1 MRLRQRTLETDMII
15 NADIFRALIIM
26 LPALILTY
34 QFTQRKHSLLRWVGA
49 LFAHIWQF
57 QWRLILFTAGIHWG
71 LWEFTTTDVTLFGV
85 PIDIILCAGLLL
97 GVLPRILF
105 PRLPIIVLV
114 IADSLLCL
122 LFFPIVYTE
131 NSVIWIVTLS
141 VLVIVPSQ
149 LLARWTEYDQHI
161 YLRSALQNAG
171 WAILLLWLFPS
182 IIFNLTQDSWQPL
195 LQRDW
200 MINILFLIPMIL
212 PAGLLLNAL
221 YEFARHGRGT
231 AFPYDAPK
239 YLVTSGVYRYLSN
252 PMQLGIVLM
261 MLFWGAILHSYLV
274 MLSAP
279 VAFILFLVF
288 KNVCNGS
295 CQVGVSAPEEWQ
307 HYQQSVP
314 KWFINIRSSNNNYT
328 AKK

>member
-1 MRLRQRTLETDMII
+1 MII
-15 NADIFRALIIM
+15 NADLFRALIII

-57 QWRLILFTAGIHWG
+57 QWRLILFATGIQWG
-71 LWEFTTTDVTLFGV
+71 LWEFSTTDVALFGA
-85 PIDIILCAGLLL
+85 PIDIILGAGLLL
-97 GVLPRILF
+97 GILPRILF
-105 PRLPIIVLV
+105 PRLPIVVLI
-114 IADSLLCL
+114 IADSLMI
-122 LFFPIVYTE
+122 LFFFPLVYTG
-131 NSVIWIVTLS
+131 NTVFWIIALS
-141 VLVIVPSQ
+141 ILVILPSQ

-161 YLRSALQNAG
+161 YLRSALQNIS
-171 WAILLLWLFPS
+171 WAILLLWLFPAT
-182 IIFNLTQDSWQPL
+182 IFNLTEDSWQPL

-200 MINILFLIPMIL
+200 LLSLLYLVPMIL
-212 PAGLLLNAL
+212 PTGLLLNAL
-221 YEFARHGRGT
+221 YEFAKHGKGT

-239 YLVTSGVYRYLSN
+239 YLVTTGVYRYLSN
-252 PMQLGIVLM
+252 PMQVGIVLM

-279 VAFILFLVF
+279 IALILFLVF

-295 CQVGVSAPEEWQ
+295 CHLGISNPDDWN

-314 KWFINIRSSNNNYT
+314 KWYIKLH
-328 AKK
+328 AKRDL

>member
-1 MRLRQRTLETDMII
+1 MPLRQRTLETDMTI
-15 NADIFRALIIM
+15 NADIFRALIVM
-26 LPALILTY
+26 LPALLLTY
-34 QFTQRKHSLLRWVGA
+34 QFTQREHSLLRWVGA

-57 QWRLILFTAGIHWG
+57 QWRLILFAVGIQWG
-71 LWEFTTTDVTLFGV
+71 LLEFSTTEAALFGV
-85 PIDIILCAGLLL
+85 PIDIILGAGLLL

-122 LFFPIVYTE
+122 FFFPLNYSE
-131 NSVIWIVTLS
+131 NSILWSIGLS
-141 VLVIVPSQ
+141 ILVIVPSQ

-161 YLRSALQNAG
+161 YLRSLLQNIG
-171 WAILLLWLFPS
+171 WAILLLWLFPT
-182 IIFNLTQDSWQPL
+182 IIFNLTDDSWQPL
-195 LQRDW
+195 VQRHW
-200 MINILFLIPMIL
+200 LLNLLYFVPMIL

-221 YEFARHGRGT
+221 YGFARYGKGT

-239 YLVTSGVYRYLSN
+239 YLVTTGVYRYLSN

-295 CQVGVSAPEEWQ
+295 CHLGLSAPEEWQ

-314 KWFINIRSSNNNYT
+314 KWYINLRT
-328 AKK
+328 KKDL